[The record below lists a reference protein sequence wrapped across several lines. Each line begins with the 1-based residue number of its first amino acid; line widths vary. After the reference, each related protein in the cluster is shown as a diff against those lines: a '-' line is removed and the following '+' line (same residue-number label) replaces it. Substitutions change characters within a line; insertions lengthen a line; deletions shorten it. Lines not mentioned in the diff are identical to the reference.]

1 MTKRVLVVDDEKL
14 IVKGIRF
21 SLEQEGMTVECA
33 YDGEEAVEK
42 AKEKNIYD
50 KPAVNVILNGENLKS
65 FPPRSGKRWM
75 LTLATSLQQR
85 IGIPSHSN
93 SARKRSSGQP
103 NWKERSETVTI
114 CS

>member
-1 MTKRVLVVDDEKL
+1 MQGLLCFHTNFNNK
-14 IVKGIRF
+14 
-21 SLEQEGMTVECA
+21 
-33 YDGEEAVEK
+33 EADSQIQRTNHRGNVPQHNK
-42 AKEKNIYD
+42 KNIYG

-65 FPPRSGKRWM
+65 FPLRSGKIWM

-103 NWKERSETVTI
+103 NWKERSKTVSI